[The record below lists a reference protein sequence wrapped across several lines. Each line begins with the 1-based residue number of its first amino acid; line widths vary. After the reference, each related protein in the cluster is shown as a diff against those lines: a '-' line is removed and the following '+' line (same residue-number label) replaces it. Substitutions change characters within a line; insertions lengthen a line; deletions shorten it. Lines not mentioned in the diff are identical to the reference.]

1 MKISN
6 TTMKQKVTPF
16 LWFDGNAEEA
26 ALFYTSIF
34 KNSKIGH
41 IARFGE
47 AGPGTKGSVMTVT
60 FEIHGQEFVA
70 LNGGP
75 HYSFSPAISFFVSCD
90 DQDEVDQ
97 LWDKLAQGGEKMN
110 CGWLKDKFGVSWQII
125 PRELGELLHD
135 TDALKSQR
143 AMKAMLRMHKIDI
156 AQIRE
161 AFHEH

>member
-1 MKISN
+1 MKVSN
-6 TTMKQKVTPF
+6 TAMKQKVTPF

-26 ALFYTSIF
+26 ALFYTLIF
-34 KNSKIGH
+34 ENSKIGH

-47 AGPGTKGSVMTVT
+47 AGPGAKGSVMTVT

-90 DQDEVDQ
+90 DQDEVDE
-97 LWDKLAQGGEKMN
+97 LWDKLSQGGEKMN

-125 PRELGELLHD
+125 PRELGELLHHP
-135 TDALKSQR
+135 DALKSQR
-143 AMKAMLRMHKIDI
+143 AMKAMLAMHKIDI
-156 AQIRE
+156 AQIK
-161 AFHEH
+161 AAVNGH